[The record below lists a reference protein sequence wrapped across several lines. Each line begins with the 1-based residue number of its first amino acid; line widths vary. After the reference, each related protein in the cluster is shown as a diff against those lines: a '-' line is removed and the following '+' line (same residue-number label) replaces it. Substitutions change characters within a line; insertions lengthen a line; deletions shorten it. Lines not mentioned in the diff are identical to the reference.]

1 MTAPVSLTPKFA
13 WPRLFAGTSD
23 ASHSIRPERPENP
36 VEGLMGEGLFQPLHL
51 LIIIAIILLI
61 FGTSKFAA
69 LGKGMGEGIRN
80 FKAAMKDPEEEKKEK
95 KEEEKKS

>member
-1 MTAPVSLTPKFA
+1 
-13 WPRLFAGTSD
+13 
-23 ASHSIRPERPENP
+23 
-36 VEGLMGEGLFQPLHL
+36 MGEGLFQPLHL
-51 LIIIAIILLI
+51 ILIIAIILLI
-61 FGTSKFAA
+61 FGTSKFSA

>member
-1 MTAPVSLTPKFA
+1 
-13 WPRLFAGTSD
+13 
-23 ASHSIRPERPENP
+23 
-36 VEGLMGEGLFQPLHL
+36 MGEGLFQPLHL
-51 LIIIAIILLI
+51 LLIIGIIVLI

-80 FKAAMKDPEEEKKEK
+80 FKAAMKEEPDEKK

>member
-1 MTAPVSLTPKFA
+1 
-13 WPRLFAGTSD
+13 
-23 ASHSIRPERPENP
+23 
-36 VEGLMGEGLFQPLHL
+36 MGEGLFQPLHL

-61 FGTSKFAA
+61 FGTSKFSA

-80 FKAAMKDPEEEKKEK
+80 FKAAMKDPEEEKKDK

>member
-1 MTAPVSLTPKFA
+1 
-13 WPRLFAGTSD
+13 
-23 ASHSIRPERPENP
+23 
-36 VEGLMGEGLFQPLHL
+36 MGEGLFQPLHL

-69 LGKGMGEGIRN
+69 LGKGMGEGVRN